1 MIPLRREPGHVLRKM
16 AFENFVSKTARER
29 AVWAQFDALNL
40 GTSWDE
46 EDLTKPQIL
55 VEDVW
60 GDSHPGSYHLNTL
73 TDEAKLGVYERGGHP
88 AMFHATDICDGCGQ
102 GHDGMNIVLASRE
115 ALCDLIEVH
124 GTVNSWDGMILCSSC
139 DKAVPAH
146 LKAAARLDV
155 PTVFIPGGSKRPGP
169 DRISSAKSGEITLR
183 MKRNEISSR
192 EVRNYKLTGC
202 PSVGAGGF
210 MGTASTM
217 QCMSEALGLALPG
230 SAVAPATQKDIL
242 RGARRAGRAVMN
254 LVEKGITASQ
264 IMTESAFR
272 NAIIVHT
279 AIGGSTNAMI
289 HLPAIARELGIELKP
304 ELFDE
309 INRVIPHLCNIYPS
323 GKYFSEDLWFAG
335 GVPMVQWLLRDHL
348 DLDVMTCTGKTLG
361 ENLEDLWEDDF
372 FDRNIGYLHNY
383 GLEREDVILPVEK
396 AEIGSLAVLR
406 GNLAPGGAVIKYA
419 ACKPELRVHK
429 GRARAFNS
437 EEEAYQAVV
446 NREIRPGDVI
456 IVRYEGPRGSGMP
469 ELLMLT
475 DAIVA
480 DPDLNT
486 SVALIT
492 DGRFS
497 GATGGACIGHIS
509 PEAASGGPLAYVHT
523 GDIIAYDIPN
533 RTLDLVGIDGVE
545 CGVEQATKTLQE
557 RSRTEELVPRPPR
570 KGLYRR
576 YTSLALSAMEGAG
589 Y

>member
-1 MIPLRREPGHVLRKM
+1 M
-16 AFENFVSKTARER
+16 AFENFVSKTAFER
-29 AVWAQFDALNL
+29 SVWAQFDALNL

-60 GDSHPGSYHLNTL
+60 GDSHPGSHHLNRL
-73 TDEAKLGVYERGGHP
+73 TEEARIGVYEKGGHP

-102 GHDGMNIVLASRE
+102 GHNGMNIVLASRE
-115 ALCDLIEVH
+115 ALCDLVEVH
-124 GTVNSWDGMILCSSC
+124 GTVNSWDGLILCSSC
-139 DKAVPAH
+139 DKAIPAH
-146 LKAAARLDV
+146 LKAAARLNI

-169 DRISSAKSGEITLR
+169 DRTSSAKAGEITLR
-183 MKRNEISSR
+183 MKRGEITPR

-217 QCMSEALGLALPG
+217 QCMAEALGMALPG
-230 SAVAPATQKDIL
+230 SAVAPATQRDIL
-242 RGARRAGRAVMN
+242 SGARRAGRAVLN
-254 LVEKGITASQ
+254 LVEKGNKAGD
-264 IMTESAFR
+264 IMTPAAFR

-279 AIGGSTNAMI
+279 AIGGSTNATI
-289 HLPAIARELGIELKP
+289 HLPSIAKELGIDLEP

-309 INRVIPHLCNIYPS
+309 INRIIPHLCNIYPS

-335 GVPMVQWLLRDHL
+335 GVPMVQWILRDYL
-348 DLDVMTCTGKTLG
+348 DLNVMTCTGKTLG
-361 ENLEDLWEDDF
+361 ENLEDVQKDDF
-372 FDRNIGYLHNY
+372 FNRNIGYLHNY
-383 GLEREDVILPVEK
+383 GLEREDVIVPVEK

-406 GNLAPGGAVIKYA
+406 GNIAPGGAVIKYA
-419 ACKPELRVHK
+419 ACKPEMRVHK
-429 GRARAFNS
+429 GRACAYNS

-446 NREIRPGDVI
+446 KRGINPGNII

-480 DPDLNT
+480 DPDLNAT
-486 SVALIT
+486 TALIT

-533 RTLDLVGIDGVE
+533 RTLNLVGIDGVE
-545 CGVEQATKTLQE
+545 CGA
-557 RSRTEELVPRPPR
+557 EEAAKVLAQRAQKEEIVPRPPR

-576 YTSLALSAMEGAG
+576 YTTHALSAMEGAG

>member
-1 MIPLRREPGHVLRKM
+1 M

-29 AVWAQFDALNL
+29 AVWAQFDALNM
-40 GTSWDE
+40 GAGWDE

-60 GDSHPGSYHLNTL
+60 GDSHPGSYHLNQL
-73 TDEAKLGVYERGGHP
+73 TEEARIGVYEKGGHP

-115 ALCDLIEVH
+115 ALCDLVEVH
-124 GTVNSWDGMILCSSC
+124 GTVNSWDGLLLCSSC
-139 DKAVPAH
+139 DKAIPAH

-169 DRISSAKSGEITLR
+169 DRSSSAKAGEVTLR
-183 MKRNEISSR
+183 MRRGEISAQ
-192 EVRNYKLTGC
+192 EVRDYKLTGC

-217 QCMSEALGLALPG
+217 QCMAEALGLALPG

-254 LVEKGITASQ
+254 LVEKGITAGQ
-264 IMTESAFR
+264 IMTEAAFR
-272 NAIIVHT
+272 NAIIVHA

-289 HLPAIARELGIELKP
+289 HLPSIAKELGIELKP

-309 INRVIPHLCNIYPS
+309 INRSIPHLCNVYPS
-323 GKYFSEDLWFAG
+323 GQYFSEDLWFAG
-335 GVPMVQWLLRDHL
+335 GIPMIQWMLRDYL
-348 DLDVMTCTGKTLG
+348 DLRVMTCTGKTLG
-361 ENLEDLWEDDF
+361 ENLEDVLADHF
-372 FDRNIGYLHNY
+372 FERNIGYLHNY
-383 GLEREDVILPVEK
+383 GLEREDVIIPAEK
-396 AEIGSLAVLR
+396 AETGSLAVLR
-406 GNLAPGGAVIKYA
+406 GNIAPGGAVIKYA
-419 ACKPELRVHK
+419 ACKPELRIHK
-429 GRARAFNS
+429 GPARAFNS

-446 NREIRPGDVI
+446 RHEIQPGDII

-480 DPDLNT
+480 DPDLNAT
-486 SVALIT
+486 TALIT

-509 PEAASGGPLAYVHT
+509 PEAASGGPLAYVHS
-523 GDIIAYDIPN
+523 GDIISYDIPN
-533 RTLDLVGIDGVE
+533 RSIDLVGIDGVE
-545 CGVEQATKTLQE
+545 CGAEEAAEALE
-557 RSRTEELVPRPPR
+557 RRAAAEPLVPRPPR
-570 KGLYRR
+570 KGLYLR
-576 YTSLALSAMEGAG
+576 YTSSALSAMEGAG